1 MNVHFYL
8 QKVTYST
15 FLASRK
21 FLPCYVQVY
30 VVIHICDNMW
40 CVWADANLYGF
51 YRLFINVLLLEIQLS
66 RSEGW
71 DPINQITL
79 QDLDLQR
86 HMSWSFCD

>member
-1 MNVHFYL
+1 MHIHFIFFCGRN
-8 QKVTYST
+8 KVKLIITKCITVKS
-15 FLASRK
+15 LK
-21 FLPCYVQVY
+21 FVEKSYKR
-30 VVIHICDNMW
+30 
-40 CVWADANLYGF
+40 F